1 MTDTSISR
9 PPQTSDSDDRGANG
23 AAADSDPSSRS
34 SKSTATLGGL
44 FRGWLSA
51 SLKGRSDNDWR
62 DAIEDLIDTSSDL
75 DTAIPAAERDLIG
88 NILRLRELTVYDVM
102 IPRADIV
109 AVDVSSTMEEL
120 LYALAKH
127 PHSRLPIYRD
137 SLDEV
142 VGIIHIKDVLAQ
154 MAESGSFKLKEI
166 VRDVLIVAP
175 SMTVLELLFEMRE
188 SRQHL
193 ALVVDE
199 FGGIDGLVT
208 IEDLVEEIVGDI
220 ADEHDTNQSPEMRH
234 LGGGSWAIDARVP
247 LELLEETFGSLVDP
261 EEEEDIDTVGGLV
274 FSLAGRI
281 PGRGELIRHEAGLE
295 FEIVD
300 ADPRR
305 IRRLVVRQD
314 AEKAGETPHALKT
327 RRDDHDA
334 PVDPQASE
342 KAEDRPSKQGAKQ
355 GAKQGERKTSEP
367 GSGSSG
373 SAA

>member
-1 MTDTSISR
+1 MTETSISP
-9 PPQTSDSDDRGANG
+9 PPQTSGSDDRSANG
-23 AAADSDPSSRS
+23 AAADSDASSRS
-34 SKSTATLGGL
+34 SKSTTTLGGL

-51 SLKGRSDNDWR
+51 SLKGRADNDWR

-75 DTAIPAAERDLIG
+75 ETAIPAAERDLIG

-137 SLDEV
+137 SLDDV
-142 VGIIHIKDVLAQ
+142 VGIVHIKDVLAQ

-220 ADEHDTNQSPEMRH
+220 ADEHDINQSPEMRH
-234 LGGGSWAIDARVP
+234 LGGGTWAIDARVP
-247 LELLEETFGSLVDP
+247 LEVLEETFGSLVDP

-281 PGRGELIRHEAGLE
+281 PGRGELIRHDAGLE

-314 AEKAGETPHALKT
+314 AAMAGETPHPLKT
-327 RRDDHDA
+327 RGEGPPDSA
-334 PVDPQASE
+334 DPPTFEASE
-342 KAEDRPSKQGAKQ
+342 NQAPTQGDPKAPDANSR
-355 GAKQGERKTSEP
+355 
-367 GSGSSG
+367 SSG